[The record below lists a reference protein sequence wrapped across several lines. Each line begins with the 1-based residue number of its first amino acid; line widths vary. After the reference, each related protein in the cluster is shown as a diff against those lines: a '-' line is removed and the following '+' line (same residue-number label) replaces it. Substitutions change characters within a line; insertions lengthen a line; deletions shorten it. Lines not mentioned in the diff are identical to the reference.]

1 MPACHYKLRGSIKVC
16 NGGSA
21 NKADELKVELETQG
35 LWALTV
41 EFMLALTFPLLCNFV
56 STFRS
61 FMNLSPH

>member
-1 MPACHYKLRGSIKVC
+1 MAAA
-16 NGGSA
+16 A